1 MPSFQPSD
9 PDFERRVHA
18 SYARQ
23 RAMATLGA
31 TLARVAPGEVDI
43 VLPYREDLTQQ
54 HGFLHAGITT
64 TIVDSACGYSALT
77 LMPPGAAVLT
87 VEFKV
92 NLLAPGDGERF
103 IARGRVLKPG
113 RTITVSTGEVFAV
126 KGGVERLVATMTAT
140 NMTLRDRG
148 LAD

>member
-1 MPSFQPSD
+1 MPTFQPPD
-9 PDFERRVHA
+9 PDFERRVRA
-18 SYARQ
+18 SFSRQ
-23 RAMATLGA
+23 RVMATLGA
-31 TLARVAPGEVDI
+31 TLAHVAPGEVDI

-54 HGFLHAGITT
+54 HGFHHAGVTT
-64 TIVDSACGYSALT
+64 TIVDSACGYAALT
-77 LMPPGAAVLT
+77 LMPAGAAVLT

-103 IARGRVLKPG
+103 VARGRVLKPG

-140 NMTLRDRG
+140 NMTLLDRG